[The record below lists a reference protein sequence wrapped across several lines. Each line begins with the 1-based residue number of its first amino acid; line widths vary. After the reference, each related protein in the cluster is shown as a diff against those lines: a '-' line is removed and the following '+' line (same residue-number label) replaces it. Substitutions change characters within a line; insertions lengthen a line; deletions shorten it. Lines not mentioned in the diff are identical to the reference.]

1 MLHTKSLYMK
11 GIVKDKAML
20 TQSQFSQVQ
29 FVAHLDNTKLFYN
42 ALNAVKFSEDVT
54 IVLSDNGL
62 KAIVEDAKYVQA
74 TVYVTKGCFTD
85 FRLQPSDTDELCLR
99 VNLSVIC
106 ECLSI
111 FAGVDCS
118 LKIIYK
124 GDGAPLV
131 FVLEHHGEDELV
143 TECSIK
149 TKTVQP
155 TLDFALDERCAS
167 FNSII
172 LRGADFAALL
182 GEINRSAEQL
192 EIYMSPTAPFFMVTT
207 LGVVQSDSN
216 VQVHRSSDMMLTFAC
231 KAVSSVRYKMS
242 HIRIPMKALGLANR
256 VAMRSDGS
264 GLMSMQMMVLSEGDA
279 QIYVEYFVTPLADED
294 F

>member
-1 MLHTKSLYMK
+1 MQHTKSLYMK
-11 GIVKDKAML
+11 GIVKDKTML

-29 FVAHLDNTKLFYN
+29 FVAHLDNPKLFYN
-42 ALNAVKFSEDVT
+42 ALNAVKFNDDVT

-85 FRLQPSDTDELCLR
+85 FRLQQTTGEVCLR
-99 VNLSVIC
+99 VNLNVIC

-111 FAGVDCS
+111 FAGVGCS

-124 GDGAPLV
+124 GEGAPLV
-131 FVLEHHGEDELV
+131 FVLEQHGEDDLI
-143 TECSIK
+143 TECSVK
-149 TKTVQP
+149 TKTVEP
-155 TLDFALDERCAS
+155 TLDFALDEQCAS

-182 GEINRSAEQL
+182 GEINRSADQL
-192 EIYMSPTAPFFMVTT
+192 EIYMSPKAPFFMVTT

-216 VQVHRSSDMMLTFAC
+216 VQVARSSDMMLAFAC
-231 KAVSSVRYKMS
+231 KAVSAVRYKMA
-242 HIRIPMKALGLANR
+242 HIRIPMKALGLAGR
-256 VAMRSDGS
+256 VALRSDGS

-279 QIYVEYFVTPLADED
+279 QIYVEYFVTPLAAEED